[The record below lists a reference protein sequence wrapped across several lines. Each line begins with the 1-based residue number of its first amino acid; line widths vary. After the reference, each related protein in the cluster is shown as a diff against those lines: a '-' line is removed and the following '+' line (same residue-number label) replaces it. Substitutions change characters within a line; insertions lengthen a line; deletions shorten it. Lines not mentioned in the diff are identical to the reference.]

1 MLLNTDLHNDA
12 LQQQQRRMSAQV
24 PTKFRSWSVK
34 FEGDEKVGFVA
45 DPKRM
50 VNFCSMV

>member
-24 PTKFRSWSVK
+24 QVLYLECNIQNLTP
-34 FEGDEKVGFVA
+34 
-45 DPKRM
+45 DPERTP
-50 VNFCSMV
+50 